1 MHQSEHY
8 EVVTSTIRLRFD
20 GRSSRL
26 LNIKGHSEVT
36 RPLAAV
42 TLTCLFI
49 YLFIYLFRPQCSSPE
64 EVGRNVVW
72 S

>member
-49 YLFIYLFRPQCSSPE
+49 YLFRPQCSSPE